1 MSRPTTVIRSGRWK
15 LILGNGSGGRQA
27 PRGQP
32 FTRPYQL
39 YDLSNDLGETQN
51 VAEQHPDVVERLI
64 EKFEDIQKHGREVTD
79 TWLPPP
85 SRG

>member
-32 FTRPYQL
+32 FARPYQL
-39 YDLSNDLGETQN
+39 FDLSNDPAETHN

-64 EKFEDIQKHGREVTD
+64 ERFEGLQKDGREVTG
-79 TWLPPP
+79 T
-85 SRG
+85 